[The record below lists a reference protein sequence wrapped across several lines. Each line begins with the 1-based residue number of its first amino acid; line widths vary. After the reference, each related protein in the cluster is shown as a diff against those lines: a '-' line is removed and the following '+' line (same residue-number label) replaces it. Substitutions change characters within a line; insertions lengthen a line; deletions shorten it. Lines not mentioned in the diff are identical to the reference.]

1 MDEVRPGYYAVIPA
15 DVRYDDRIPA
25 NAKLLYGEIS
35 ALIGAEGYCFA
46 SNQYFSKIYGMS
58 AETIARLITKLEK
71 AGYIRRE
78 LERDKTGQIINRK
91 LYLSVSMPDVQPLD
105 EKINTPLQKNQEGID
120 EKVKD
125 TDLSITNIEK
135 ENKKEKAERKK
146 AALLTDEQL
155 HDLVVGNIATM
166 AAPDWPR
173 EMKNEI
179 YRLVMSLYD
188 PEREVRKARPVRS
201 EISVKATFRKL
212 LLHSQGDPNV
222 MLDMLYSAIN
232 GGWQGVQPPG
242 NSRPAK
248 AERPREERQYQC
260 L

>member
-1 MDEVRPGYYAVIPA
+1 MDEARPGYYAIIPA
-15 DVRYDDRIPA
+15 DVRYDDSIPA

-35 ALIGAEGYCFA
+35 ALIGTEGFCYA
-46 SNQYFSKIYGMS
+46 TNAYFMKIYGFS
-58 AETIARLITKLEK
+58 DPTVTRLITQLEK
-71 AGYIRRE
+71 AGYIKRII
-78 LERDKTGQIINRK
+78 ERDDSGHVSQRK
-91 LYLSVSMPDVQPLD
+91 IYLSVSMPEMHPP
-105 EKINTPLQKNQEGID
+105 INFDSPSHQKKEEGGIKND
-120 EKVKD
+120 GY
-125 TDLSITNIEK
+125 TNLSITNIEK
-135 ENKKEKAERKK
+135 ENKKEKAARKK
-146 AALLTDEQL
+146 AVQLTDEQL

-248 AERPREERQYQC
+248 VERPREERQYQC